1 MEKEK
6 PKFNILRDEPLT
18 NKEADRFG
26 YSDIADK
33 LIDII
38 QEVKSPFTIGLYG
51 KWGSGKTSI
60 CKLVEKNLEDINDF
74 KIFYFDVWKYEKD
87 SFRRQFLIE
96 LDNKIFGDSLQY
108 REKLNQSL
116 TIPKTLSLKENI
128 KIFLNDLIIKIFGLF
143 GLITLVLVLLKFAIF
158 PYIASGN
165 TIELFKKFIDLG
177 LFINLFYFLL
187 NSFKLYQGYIQI
199 HKTDSAEGFEHFYEE
214 ALKKLN
220 KRKLLVIIDNL
231 DRLTS
236 KKAVGV
242 LSDIKTFLAKDSD
255 NNNAV
260 FLIPC
265 DNEALS
271 KHLYHI
277 YDKEFDAD
285 EFLRKFF
292 NLTFKIPKLLN
303 IELDDYTSEKLKETE
318 IPELKEKENY
328 YPLVFVI
335 TNAFR
340 DNPREIIQFI
350 NSLVASYLLAK
361 KRNLAEIL
369 SNIAFLAKILV
380 IRQKWPLE
388 YAEIENKILRTGLKL
403 DEAVRTLHDK
413 SMNWERLDEF
423 LRITSS
429 INADNHDIFFSL
441 HKSKQEETLSEW
453 TSFILSA
460 EEKRDKDLK
469 DLYAKIK
476 NNNKIQE
483 LNYLLTDYYKKNKE
497 NKTKLLNVFISIVK
511 ILESEEQLEDFK
523 EFLLYSFEI
532 LDEPNIY
539 IGSINDINF
548 ANLLNENAIRIIPKE
563 FYDRFLSTIISVLTS
578 IKDANQP
585 AIELSK
591 GIELF
596 QLISVDLIWTR
607 VEKHYNSLEDAKNRF
622 IQIVN
627 VNEIINNADGLNKFI
642 SFILD
647 AKPIT
652 TRVLPASL
660 NKINEII
667 IHPSIGESVWQILEA
682 IKQLLDKI
690 QHPDTPDAFYITSVQ
705 NISNT
710 IIDRYNQIL
719 DWTKRSVLIK
729 IAIILRKIKGNSSM
743 NQLTN
748 IISNFI
754 GDINNSINN
763 IVDSISKKELINLI
777 ESEQEIKNK
786 IPSRS
791 KSLPDIIIQY
801 DLRKYLTD
809 QEIQGIF
816 NSLISY
822 HERFI
827 QFLKYLKFEL
837 PEDSKKWSV
846 QSMIGAINS
855 VPEQI
860 FEEWLDYLSKLKL
873 TDYPPFISDLYSQ
886 LKSAKNRGE
895 IFNEK
900 VKAFVKK
907 NKKIFGEAQAE
918 DLLN

>member
-1 MEKEK
+1 
-6 PKFNILRDEPLT
+6 
-18 NKEADRFG
+18 
-26 YSDIADK
+26 
-33 LIDII
+33 
-38 QEVKSPFTIGLYG
+38 
-51 KWGSGKTSI
+51 
-60 CKLVEKNLEDINDF
+60 
-74 KIFYFDVWKYEKD
+74 
-87 SFRRQFLIE
+87 
-96 LDNKIFGDSLQY
+96 
-108 REKLNQSL
+108 
-116 TIPKTLSLKENI
+116 
-128 KIFLNDLIIKIFGLF
+128 
-143 GLITLVLVLLKFAIF
+143 
-158 PYIASGN
+158 
-165 TIELFKKFIDLG
+165 
-177 LFINLFYFLL
+177 
-187 NSFKLYQGYIQI
+187 
-199 HKTDSAEGFEHFYEE
+199 
-214 ALKKLN
+214 
-220 KRKLLVIIDNL
+220 
-231 DRLTS
+231 
-236 KKAVGV
+236 
-242 LSDIKTFLAKDSD
+242 
-255 NNNAV
+255 
-260 FLIPC
+260 
-265 DNEALS
+265 
-271 KHLYHI
+271 
-277 YDKEFDAD
+277 
-285 EFLRKFF
+285 
-292 NLTFKIPKLLN
+292 
-303 IELDDYTSEKLKETE
+303 
-318 IPELKEKENY
+318 
-328 YPLVFVI
+328 
-335 TNAFR
+335 
-340 DNPREIIQFI
+340 
-350 NSLVASYLLAK
+350 
-361 KRNLAEIL
+361 
-369 SNIAFLAKILV
+369 
-380 IRQKWPLE
+380 
-388 YAEIENKILRTGLKL
+388 
-403 DEAVRTLHDK
+403 
-413 SMNWERLDEF
+413 
-423 LRITSS
+423 
-429 INADNHDIFFSL
+429 
-441 HKSKQEETLSEW
+441 
-453 TSFILSA
+453 
-460 EEKRDKDLK
+460 LK
-469 DLYAKIK
+469 DLYTKTK